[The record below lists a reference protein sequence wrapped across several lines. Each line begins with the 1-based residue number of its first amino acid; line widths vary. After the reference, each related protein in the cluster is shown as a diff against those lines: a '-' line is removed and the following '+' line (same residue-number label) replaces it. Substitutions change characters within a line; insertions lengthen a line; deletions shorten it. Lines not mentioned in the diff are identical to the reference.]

1 LLIAAGG
8 HMTIRLLYL
17 SPPLFSWGG
26 GILVF
31 YEDFFI
37 IGLLKQQ
44 MLIAVY
50 RLPTKENKLLVSVI
64 YIKNSGLYIDI

>member
-17 SPPLFSWGG
+17 SPLPFSWGG

-50 RLPTKENKLLVSVI
+50 RLPTKENKLLFPI
-64 YIKNSGLYIDI
+64 YILKTAAYI